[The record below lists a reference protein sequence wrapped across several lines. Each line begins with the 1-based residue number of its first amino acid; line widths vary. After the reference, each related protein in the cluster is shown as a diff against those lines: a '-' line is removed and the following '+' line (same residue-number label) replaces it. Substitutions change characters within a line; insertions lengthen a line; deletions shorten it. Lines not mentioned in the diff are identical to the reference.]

1 MAKRV
6 ILKDKET
13 KEVLYPRTVVA
24 SVEGLEEAL
33 AEKVSK
39 AGNDTIGGIKE
50 FSMGFHAPLSGI
62 QLSDYHTNLEDYLDE
77 YYLLKSD
84 VGGEYYPV

>member
-33 AEKVSK
+33 VEKVSK
-39 AGNDTIGGIKE
+39 TGNETIDGIKE
-50 FSMGFHAPLSGI
+50 FSMGFHVQLGGI
-62 QLSDYHTNLEDYLDE
+62 QLTDYHTNLEDYLDE

-84 VGGEYYPV
+84 VEGEYYPE